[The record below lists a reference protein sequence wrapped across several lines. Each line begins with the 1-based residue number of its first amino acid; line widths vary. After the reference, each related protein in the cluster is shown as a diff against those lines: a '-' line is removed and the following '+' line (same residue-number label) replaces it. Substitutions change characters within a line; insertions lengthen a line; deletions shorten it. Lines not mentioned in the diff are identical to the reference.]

1 MNDRPNIIFI
11 NTDQHTWDAVSA
23 LGNQYVKTPNID
35 WLHREGIAFRKS
47 YSADPVCAPARASWM
62 TGVYGSENGV
72 PFNGGHMHADIPDL
86 GQLLNQGGYHAVHSG
101 KWHIEGR
108 DVRDSFNNLYVG
120 KAHIGASGGEFY
132 DKVSTHAVIDFFD
145 NYDDVKPFFLHMGI
159 IDPHDICQYQ
169 HNHED
174 KVMPGP
180 FEQFLSVYDELPPL
194 PENFSYDGDETVL
207 QQVFRRGDDPLIHPA
222 IHKRVKDWTELQ
234 WRFMAWNHNRFV
246 EAADD
251 HIGMVLN
258 ALFNSRFS
266 DNTIIIFSVDHGE
279 ANGRHESFQKFS
291 LYEESIRVPFVI
303 ASLGNKF
310 VIPKNVID
318 DRHFI
323 SGVDLMPTVLDYAG
337 IDVPQHVQGR
347 SLRPLVEQSDVQ
359 WRTFAYVESNYW
371 ARAVITERYKY
382 VMEYRPRIEED
393 FIPIGPDQESVGK
406 EQLFDLAN
414 DPMETENLSGDSVY
428 SDILNDCRKRLFL
441 MESDLKRRQLDGG
454 RSKETVLDWSGPLN
468 ARWQN
473 KVN

>member
-1 MNDRPNIIFI
+1 
-11 NTDQHTWDAVSA
+11 
-23 LGNQYVKTPNID
+23 
-35 WLHREGIAFRKS
+35 
-47 YSADPVCAPARASWM
+47 
-62 TGVYGSENGV
+62 
-72 PFNGGHMHADIPDL
+72 
-86 GQLLNQGGYHAVHSG
+86 
-101 KWHIEGR
+101 
-108 DVRDSFNNLYVG
+108 
-120 KAHIGASGGEFY
+120 
-132 DKVSTHAVIDFFD
+132 
-145 NYDDVKPFFLHMGI
+145 
-159 IDPHDICQYQ
+159 
-169 HNHED
+169 
-174 KVMPGP
+174 
-180 FEQFLSVYDELPPL
+180 
-194 PENFSYDGDETVL
+194 
-207 QQVFRRGDDPLIHPA
+207 
-222 IHKRVKDWTELQ
+222 
-234 WRFMAWNHNRFV
+234 MAWNHNRFV

-258 ALFNSRFS
+258 ALFNSRFN

-303 ASLGNKF
+303 ASLGDKF

-337 IDVPQHVQGR
+337 IGVPQHVQGR

-428 SDILNDCRKRLFL
+428 SDILNGCRKKLLL
-441 MESDLKRRQLDGG
+441 MESELKRRPLDGG
-454 RSKETVLDWSGPLN
+454 RSRETVLDWSRPLN